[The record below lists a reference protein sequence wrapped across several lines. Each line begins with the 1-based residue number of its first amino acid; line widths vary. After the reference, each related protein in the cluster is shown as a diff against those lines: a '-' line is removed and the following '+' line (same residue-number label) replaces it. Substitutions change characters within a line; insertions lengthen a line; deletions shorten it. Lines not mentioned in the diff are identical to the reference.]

1 MKTCD
6 KKSCIFY
13 YLTMLANVALIVT
26 CLWIYSHSYGDQKI
40 LALLLGVPPLL
51 SIIALRKGGDKEE
64 RMLKKRIRKAKLRQ
78 ELDGLKPFD
87 NTDETKED

>member
-1 MKTCD
+1 MKHCD

-13 YLTMLANVALIVT
+13 YITLIANVILLGVCVT
-26 CLWIYSHSYGDQKI
+26 IYANTYGDQKYM
-40 LALLLGVPPLL
+40 ALLLGLPPLL
-51 SIIALRKGGDKEE
+51 SIISLRKGGDKEE

-87 NTDETKED
+87 HSEDEKAD